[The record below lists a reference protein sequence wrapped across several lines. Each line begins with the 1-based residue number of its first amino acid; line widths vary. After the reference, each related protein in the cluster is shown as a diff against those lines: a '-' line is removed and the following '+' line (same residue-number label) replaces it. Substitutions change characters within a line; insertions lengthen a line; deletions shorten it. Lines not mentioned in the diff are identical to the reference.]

1 MKISFKDHILKTKIA
16 SWKQTDHK
24 LLYGIRIYIM
34 TRISEAL
41 VLGSYCASSMKCI
54 CNSFVSVKACKPDFE
69 RISREH
75 TENSL
80 LMDVEFGFAVY
91 RSQSCFSFS

>member
-1 MKISFKDHILKTKIA
+1 
-16 SWKQTDHK
+16 
-24 LLYGIRIYIM
+24 M

-41 VLGSYCASSMKCI
+41 VLSSYCASFMKCI
-54 CNSFVSVKACKPDFE
+54 CNSFVSVSVKACKPDFE
-69 RISREH
+69 RISREY

-91 RSQSCFSFS
+91 RSQ